1 MIDVWQY
8 PKYAS
13 LLRSVFTL
21 DFTTKILLKPLETK
35 TTRIQTFETQTWTLF
50 LFKDA
55 GIWVFGC
62 AIGNRFYWWS
72 FFFNPSQIWGM
83 VLWKC
88 ILFMYD
94 KTSWVEITEVTKR
107 WLTVA
112 GDWGIFHPNSK
123 ALGAIW
129 KWRHRKND
137 IFGSFLLPYQ
147 HLPLFFLTTSPY
159 VTAQKVTNLWNTFWY
174 VHDASHHTLNHKWF
188 LLNERAV

>member
-13 LLRSVFTL
+13 LLRSVFRL
-21 DFTTKILLKPLETK
+21 DFTKKILLKPLETK
-35 TTRIQTFETQTWTLF
+35 TTRNQTFETQTWTLF

-94 KTSWVEITEVTKR
+94 RTSWVEITEVTKR
-107 WLTVA
+107 WPTVA
-112 GDWGIFHPNSK
+112 GDWGSFSSKFQSLRGHSKMTTPQKWHFWILPPPLSAFATIFS
-123 ALGAIW
+123 
-129 KWRHRKND
+129 
-137 IFGSFLLPYQ
+137 Y
-147 HLPLFFLTTSPY
+147 HLPLCHRPKSDKSMKYILVCTRCLTSYT
-159 VTAQKVTNLWNTFWY
+159 
-174 VHDASHHTLNHKWF
+174 
-188 LLNERAV
+188 